1 MSEPYQAFF
10 SSEIGNIRITASETA
25 IETLYFVEE
34 AAAPSPEMPP
44 VLQECLRQLEA
55 YFRGEL
61 KDFSLKLQPQGT
73 AFQQSVW
80 QQLLEVPYGS
90 TATYLDIARRLKD
103 ELRMGG
109 AWYVLASCHEA
120 QGQWSQ
126 AVQNLKK
133 VVCIDQKYQL
143 PKLAENT
150 QRLHALESRIS
161 AKTGHTHE

>member
-44 VLQECLRQLEA
+44 VLQECLRQIEA

-90 TATYLDIARRLKD
+90 TATYLDIARRLGDRNAVRAVGSANGRNPISLIIPCHRIIGANGRLIGYGGGLWRK
-103 ELRMGG
+103 EWLLRHEG
-109 AWYVLASCHEA
+109 ALLV
-120 QGQWSQ
+120 
-126 AVQNLKK
+126 
-133 VVCIDQKYQL
+133 
-143 PKLAENT
+143 
-150 QRLHALESRIS
+150 
-161 AKTGHTHE
+161 

>member
-10 SSEIGNIRITASETA
+10 SSEIGNIRITANETA
-25 IETLYFVEE
+25 VETLYFVEE

-44 VLQECLRQLEA
+44 VLQECLRQIEA

-90 TATYLDIARRLKD
+90 TATYLDIARRLGDRNAVRAVGSANGRNPISLIIPCHRIIGANGRLIGYGGGLWRK
-103 ELRMGG
+103 EWLLRHEG
-109 AWYVLASCHEA
+109 ALLV
-120 QGQWSQ
+120 
-126 AVQNLKK
+126 
-133 VVCIDQKYQL
+133 
-143 PKLAENT
+143 
-150 QRLHALESRIS
+150 
-161 AKTGHTHE
+161 

>member
-90 TATYLDIARRLKD
+90 TATYLDIARRLGDRNAVRAVGSANGRNPISLIIPCHRIIGANGRLIGYGGGLWRK
-103 ELRMGG
+103 EWLLRHEG
-109 AWYVLASCHEA
+109 ALLV
-120 QGQWSQ
+120 
-126 AVQNLKK
+126 
-133 VVCIDQKYQL
+133 
-143 PKLAENT
+143 
-150 QRLHALESRIS
+150 
-161 AKTGHTHE
+161 

>member
-10 SSEIGNIRITASETA
+10 SSEIGNIRITANETA
-25 IETLYFVEE
+25 VETLYFVEE
-34 AAAPSPEMPP
+34 TAAPSPEMPP

-90 TATYLDIARRLKD
+90 TATYLDIARRLGDRNAVRAVGSANGRNPISLIIPCHRIIGANGRLIGYGGGLWRK
-103 ELRMGG
+103 EWLLRHEG
-109 AWYVLASCHEA
+109 ALLV
-120 QGQWSQ
+120 
-126 AVQNLKK
+126 
-133 VVCIDQKYQL
+133 
-143 PKLAENT
+143 
-150 QRLHALESRIS
+150 
-161 AKTGHTHE
+161 

>member
-10 SSEIGNIRITASETA
+10 SSEIGNIRITANETA
-25 IETLYFVEE
+25 VETLYFVEE

-44 VLQECLRQLEA
+44 VLQECLRQLAA

-90 TATYLDIARRLKD
+90 TATYLDIARRLGDRNAVRAVGSANGRNPISLIIPCHRIIGANGRLIGYGGGLWRK
-103 ELRMGG
+103 EWLLRHEG
-109 AWYVLASCHEA
+109 ALLV
-120 QGQWSQ
+120 
-126 AVQNLKK
+126 
-133 VVCIDQKYQL
+133 
-143 PKLAENT
+143 
-150 QRLHALESRIS
+150 
-161 AKTGHTHE
+161 